1 MAGDFILVDN
11 TKAGAAQAILLKN
24 AISIGRQ
31 FYQQMTSIRQIMTH
45 MNDGTDFTA
54 IETFFGLP
62 AGDGQLV
69 FNLVNGSV
77 GVIEGTFQ
85 NNNIKT
91 LTEQLS

>member
-1 MAGDFILVDN
+1 MAIDFILVDN
-11 TKAGAAQAILLKN
+11 TKTGASQAITLKN

-31 FYQQMTSIRQIMTH
+31 FYQQMTAIRQQMTH
-45 MNDGTDFTA
+45 MNDGTTFTE
-54 IETFFGLP
+54 IETFYGLP
-62 AGDGQLV
+62 AGQGQAI

-91 LTEQLS
+91 LTEQVA